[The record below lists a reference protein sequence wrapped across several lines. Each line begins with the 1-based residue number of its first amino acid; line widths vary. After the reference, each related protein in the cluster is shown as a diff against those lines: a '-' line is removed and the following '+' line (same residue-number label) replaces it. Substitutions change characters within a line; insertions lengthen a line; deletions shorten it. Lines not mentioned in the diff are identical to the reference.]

1 MKHKDFHYRHFLP
14 EVILQCLRWYLRY
27 PISYR
32 NLEEMMIERGV
43 EVDHTTLYR
52 WVQAYS
58 VELAKRIRYY
68 SKPYS
73 TSWRVD
79 ETYIKVKGKW
89 KYLYRAVDKYGSTID
104 FMLSSHRD
112 IATAKKFFKQ
122 IMINSALKPRTITTD
137 KHSSYNKAIIQLKA
151 QKILPNLLHRQC
163 KYLNNII
170 ESDHRRIKRKI
181 NPMLGFKTFNT
192 ARRCIFG
199 IEAMAMIIKK
209 QTHYL
214 RLSILEQ
221 VQFVKRLFYI
231 YD

>member
-1 MKHKDFHYRHFLP
+1 
-14 EVILQCLRWYLRY
+14 
-27 PISYR
+27 
-32 NLEEMMIERGV
+32 MMIERGIKF
-43 EVDHTTLYR
+43 DHTTLYR

-112 IATAKKFFKQ
+112 IAAAKKFFKQ
-122 IMINSALKPRTITTD
+122 VMINSALKPKIITTD
-137 KHSSYNKAIIQLKA
+137 KHSSYNKAIMQLKD
-151 QKILPNLLHRQC
+151 QNILPNLLLHRQC
-163 KYLNNII
+163 QYLNNVI
-170 ESDHRRIKRKI
+170 ESDHRRIKRRI

-192 ARRCIFG
+192 ARRCILG
-199 IEAMAMIIKK
+199 IEAMAMMIKK